1 MLSYMLPVE
10 EKSPSVTA
18 ASAAAAARNLS
29 LNLNNTTPKSSST
42 SAGGG
47 GSVPA
52 SNGGQAGTGIRPE
65 VSSKSAVLFASQQL
79 SSRSQSQGT
88 TSGKVIKSAIKT
100 NHRYHLVGG
109 GGTVGGNGLTAE
121 ENGGGGGVS
130 RKRFGK
136 RIGDSAAAAVGRPNR
151 NGSSSGVEDL
161 SDEHTSLLGGG
172 GGGGGV
178 GGGGNSKSVKSDK
191 NFNNLILDNG
201 NGNVSVKLASVL
213 KNTSQK
219 NGTVVCGLGGNSGA
233 LNGSTGGVGDQYGGP
248 LKVAISSSHNGYSAV
263 NNCDEDEEEDGSAHE
278 GFDLVAANNR
288 KNTQQQ
294 QQQQQKQ
301 LQQTING
308 GKMSASASVTRN
320 LNGINGNQ
328 QQQQQ
333 QTGPQQQSSVETPSS
348 GIIVDTSDADS
359 EQTATSN
366 GGGAGTDGSGAGGKK
381 VKMNKLG
388 GSKNVTLKRVSFG
401 SSKGSMVETLVFE
414 TPTPLPEHAEREFF
428 HSPAVLAGA
437 GTTVNSVHHHYHHL
451 PHYHHPQQ
459 QHQQQDSSQVGLDDS
474 GIELQEEVERSKVRV
489 SFFQSSKPQSIS
501 PPESLLFGGH
511 NLIHFGGPGSGS
523 GGGYDNNNSLLDS
536 SSYITSAALN
546 QQYDLLLAG
555 HHPYSDH
562 PAYNPDDPAS
572 MAAVM
577 AYDRQ
582 MSTESG
588 WDNPFRP
595 GGDLSREADEIV
607 NLIKGGKPI
616 TPTGDQSLLNGSA
629 PKDNSSDYPTENGGS
644 TVVDG
649 VATKLESTQLQSS
662 QQQPNGTKSSPQK
675 GGAGDKNTGATA
687 AQTATSPQKNGAT
700 GQQQQQQTQVSN
712 QVIPGPQSASHVVID
727 EKKKKKCACC
737 VIQ

>member
-18 ASAAAAARNLS
+18 ANAAAAARNLS
-29 LNLNNTTPKSSST
+29 LNLNSTTTGNCSPGPNAGSSKLLRSEC
-42 SAGGG
+42 
-47 GSVPA
+47 
-52 SNGGQAGTGIRPE
+52 SNGANGAVGSRP
-65 VSSKSAVLFASQQL
+65 L
-79 SSRSQSQGT
+79 SGGVT
-88 TSGKVIKSAIKT
+88 TTGKVIKSAIKT
-100 NHRYHLVGG
+100 NHRYHLVSCSSSH
-109 GGTVGGNGLTAE
+109 LPE
-121 ENGGGGGVS
+121 ENQG
-130 RKRFGK
+130 RKKFGK
-136 RIGDSAAAAVGRPNR
+136 R
-151 NGSSSGVEDL
+151 NGSKGGEDNDSVRHNGASNGSDEL

-172 GGGGGV
+172 
-178 GGGGNSKSVKSDK
+178 SKSVKSDK
-191 NFNNLILDNG
+191 NFNNLILVNG
-201 NGNVSVKLASVL
+201 NGNVNGKLASVL
-213 KNTSQK
+213 KNSSLK
-219 NGTVVCGLGGNSGA
+219 NGGGGGGGSVGNGGIVGNGGGLG
-233 LNGSTGGVGDQYGGP
+233 NGINGGGP
-248 LKVAISSSHNGYSAV
+248 LKVVTASHGHNGYSAV
-263 NNCDEDEEEDGSAHE
+263 NNCEYDDEDENEEVE
-278 GFDLVAANNR
+278 EEFDLVAANNR
-288 KNTQQQ
+288 KNIQQQ
-294 QQQQQKQ
+294 QQN
-301 LQQTING
+301 QQTTIN
-308 GKMSASASVTRN
+308 MSTSASVTRN

-328 QQQQQ
+328 REL
-333 QTGPQQQSSVETPSS
+333 PQQQSSVETPSS

-359 EQTATSN
+359 EQTAVS
-366 GGGAGTDGSGAGGKK
+366 GGGGDGGSTGGGGKK

-437 GTTVNSVHHHYHHL
+437 GTTVNNVHHYHHL
-451 PHYHHPQQ
+451 PHYHHPPPHHHQSHSHSHHQ
-459 QHQQQDSSQVGLDDS
+459 HNQHQSDGSGSSLVGLDDS

-501 PPESLLFGGH
+501 PPESLIFGGQ
-511 NLIHFGGPGSGS
+511 NLIHFGSGGGGG

-536 SSYITSAALN
+536 SYITSAALN
-546 QQYDLLLAG
+546 QQYDSLLVG
-555 HHPYSDH
+555 HNNLS
-562 PAYNPDDPAS
+562 YNPDDPAS
-572 MAAVM
+572 MAAVL

-629 PKDNSSDYPTENGGS
+629 PKDSSHPVENGGT

-662 QQQPNGTKSSPQK
+662 QPNGTKSPQK
-675 GGAGDKNTGATA
+675 DGPDATTTTVGGNAIPT
-687 AQTATSPQKNGAT
+687 PQKNGTAPT
-700 GQQQQQQTQVSN
+700 QQQQQQQNATSQPQTKANQTQISN